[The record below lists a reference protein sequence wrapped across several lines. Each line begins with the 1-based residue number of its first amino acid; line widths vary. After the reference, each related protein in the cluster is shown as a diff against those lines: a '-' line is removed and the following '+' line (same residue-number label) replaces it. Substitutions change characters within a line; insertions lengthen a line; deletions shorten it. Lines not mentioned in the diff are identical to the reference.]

1 VKDVLAIFED
11 SLKEILKALGQK
23 NYAGCS
29 SMSTDLITVSVLS
42 GYSDGTFVGEVF
54 EGVFDQLAPLFDT
67 YEVSDSERNSLEE
80 GLREQINTI
89 AKSYKT
95 ADKKAL
101 YTALRDMRAL
111 ATEFQLKCFRTLK
124 SKPNIEVR
132 RGGFHVKRGG
142 GA

>member
-1 VKDVLAIFED
+1 VKDILAIFDD

-42 GYSDGTFVGEVF
+42 GYSDGTFMGEVF
-54 EGVFDQLAPLFDT
+54 EGVFDQLAPVFDT
-67 YEVSDSERNSLEE
+67 YEVSDGERNSLEE
-80 GLREQINTI
+80 GLREQINII

-95 ADKKAL
+95 ADKRTL
-101 YTALRDMRAL
+101 YSALRDMRAL

-124 SKPNIEVR
+124 SKREIELR
-132 RGGFHVKRGG
+132 HGGFQLKRGG
-142 GA
+142 RA